1 MSSPKSPNE
10 GPAGERRTRAN
21 DRSTPGGDQGRL
33 VAWPRTGFAA
43 LPAPALESGSKGF
56 RHLMGRLPPALVTGV
71 ADVDP
76 SLIVTATVI
85 GAAYGFT
92 LLWAV
97 VLCAPILVSVFGVAG
112 RIGHETHKGL
122 VDLLRS
128 NYGKLVAGLC
138 ALTIIVINLAMI
150 IADLMAV
157 TDGMSILLGQ
167 RRAMFIVVVA
177 FAVWYILIF
186 RDYKRIN
193 HALVWFCMPVFAY
206 IASAILAGPSPSAV
220 LLNTFVPR
228 VLPDPQ
234 FLFALVALF
243 GSLLT
248 PYVLVWQTSSRREE
262 ALQGGRPHGAQPHV
276 GGWITVVL
284 AYCVI
289 LSSALVLHPARPM
302 DMTTRQAAQAL
313 APAVG
318 NFGPILYAFGIIG
331 AGMVALPVLVASM
344 CYSVAEAFEWKYGL
358 SEHPW
363 EAKRFYVLIS
373 AAMFI
378 GGMANLIHVNP
389 VRVLYAS
396 QVLAGILTVPI
407 LVLILLVS
415 NDRRIMRT
423 TNSRPQNFWI
433 GAGIG
438 ALASVGLLMFWWKIH

>member
-1 MSSPKSPNE
+1 VSD
-10 GPAGERRTRAN
+10 GLRHFL
-21 DRSTPGGDQGRL
+21 GRL
-33 VAWPRTGFAA
+33 
-43 LPAPALESGSKGF
+43 APG
-56 RHLMGRLPPALVTGV
+56 LVTGV

-76 SLIVTATVI
+76 SLVVTATVI
-85 GAAYGFT
+85 GAAYGFS

-97 VLCAPILVSVFGVAG
+97 VLCAPILVSVFAVAG

-128 NYGKLVAGLC
+128 NYGKVTAAVC
-138 ALTIIVINLAMI
+138 ALIIILINLAMI

-206 IASAILAGPSPSAV
+206 VASAVLAAPPPATV

-228 VLPDPQ
+228 VLPEPQ
-234 FLFALVALF
+234 FLMALVGLF

-248 PYVLVWQTSSRREE
+248 PYVLVWQTSSHREQ
-262 ALQGGRPHGAQPHV
+262 ALQGDRLHGAESHF

-289 LSSALVLHPARPM
+289 VSSATVLRVGHPVEM
-302 DMTTRQAAQAL
+302 HTRQAAEAL
-313 APAVG
+313 APVVG
-318 NFGPILYAFGIIG
+318 VLGPLLFAIGIIG

-373 AAMFI
+373 AAMFV
-378 GGMANLIHVNP
+378 GAMANLINIKP
-389 VRVLYAS
+389 VKALYWS
-396 QVLAGILTVPI
+396 QVLAGVLTVPI
-407 LVLILLVS
+407 LIFILVVS

-438 ALASVGLLMFWWKIH
+438 ALVTAGLLMFWWKVH

>member
-10 GPAGERRTRAN
+10 DSSGERRTRAT
-21 DRSTPGGDQGRL
+21 DRGTAGDRGRV
-33 VAWPRTGFAA
+33 VAWPRPGFPSLNPTAA
-43 LPAPALESGSKGF
+43 REVASEGF
-56 RHLMGRLPPALVTGV
+56 RNALRRLSPGLITGV

-76 SLIVTATVI
+76 SLVVTATVI
-85 GAAYGFT
+85 GAAYGFS

-97 VLCAPILVSVFGVAG
+97 VLCAPILVSVFAVSG

-128 NYGKLVAGLC
+128 NYGKSIAALC
-138 ALTIIVINLAMI
+138 ALIIILINLAMI
-150 IADLMAV
+150 IADIMAV

-167 RRAMFIVVVA
+167 RRAMFIAVVA

-186 RDYKRIN
+186 RDYRRIN

-206 IASAILAGPSPSAV
+206 VASAVLAAPPPVTV

-234 FLFALVALF
+234 FLFALVGLF

-248 PYVLVWQTSSRREE
+248 PYVLVWQTSSRREQ
-262 ALQGGRPHGAQPHV
+262 ALEGDRLHGAESHV

-289 LSSALVLHPARPM
+289 VSSASVLHVGNPFAM
-302 DMTTRQAAQAL
+302 NTRKAAEAL

-318 NFGPILYAFGIIG
+318 ELGPLLFAIGIIG

-363 EAKRFYVLIS
+363 EAKRFYVMIS

-378 GGMANLIHVNP
+378 GATANLIHINP
-389 VRVLYAS
+389 VKALYWS
-396 QVLAGILTVPI
+396 QVLAGVLTVPI
-407 LVLILLVS
+407 LIFILLVS

-438 ALASVGLLMFWWKIH
+438 ALVSVGLLMFWWRIH

>member
-1 MSSPKSPNE
+1 MNSPKSPDE
-10 GPAGERRTRAN
+10 GPAGERRTR
-21 DRSTPGGDQGRL
+21 TPGDRGR
-33 VAWPRTGFAA
+33 VVVWPHTGFTALHAA
-43 LPAPALESGSKGF
+43 PGLENPSQGF
-56 RHLMGRLPPALVTGV
+56 RHAIGRLAPALVTGV

-76 SLIVTATVI
+76 SLVVTATVI
-85 GAAYGFT
+85 GAAFGFS

-97 VLCAPILVSVFGVAG
+97 VLCAPILVSVFAVAG

-128 NYGKLVAGLC
+128 NYGKLVAGFC
-138 ALTIIVINLAMI
+138 ALIIILINLAMI
-150 IADLMAV
+150 IADVMAV

-167 RRAMFIVVVA
+167 RRATFIAVVA

-206 IASAILAGPSPSAV
+206 VASAILAGPSPQAV
-220 LLNTFVPR
+220 LINTFVPR
-228 VLPDPQ
+228 VLPDPE
-234 FLFALVALF
+234 FLFAMVGLF

-248 PYVLVWQTSSRREE
+248 PYVLVWQTSSRGEA
-262 ALQGGRPHGAQPHV
+262 ALQGGRPHGAEPHV

-284 AYCVI
+284 AYCIIV
-289 LSSALVLHPARPM
+289 SSASVLHIGHPT
-302 DMTTRQAAQAL
+302 DITTRQAAHAL

-318 NFGPILYAFGIIG
+318 DFGAILFAVGIIG

-358 SEHPW
+358 SEHVW

-373 AAMFI
+373 AALFI
-378 GGMANLIHVNP
+378 GATANLIHINP
-389 VRVLYAS
+389 VRALYWS

-407 LVLILLVS
+407 LLFILLVS

-438 ALASVGLLMFWWKIH
+438 ALVSVGLLMFWWKIH